1 MSPYVGVNGWH
12 IFAYI
17 PLEEGTPSNVIGVA
31 EKAGSVGGEAIAG
44 QVCSSTLSV
53 LLPLRLHGAQVGRY
67 PTSASSAGGKAGA
80 PVSTGAMS
88 LRSGGREVWCD
99 SCSGHGWSAAW
110 HVVLRCWAVG
120 LLGCWAV
127 GLLGCW
133 AVGLLGC
140 WAVGVLEC
148 WSVGVLECWSVG
160 VLECWSVGVL
170 ECWSVGVLECFSQ
183 CRQAFMGLAG
193 VGGGFSR

>member
-1 MSPYVGVNGWH
+1 MDTHSGIRNFITVSPYVGVNGWH

-120 LLGCWAV
+120 LLGCCGGRSRRNLV
-127 GLLGCW
+127 QI
-133 AVGLLGC
+133 
-140 WAVGVLEC
+140 GVDAAT
-148 WSVGVLECWSVG
+148 VQ
-160 VLECWSVGVL
+160 
-170 ECWSVGVLECFSQ
+170 F
-183 CRQAFMGLAG
+183 AAG
-193 VGGGFSR
+193 AEGRCPRC